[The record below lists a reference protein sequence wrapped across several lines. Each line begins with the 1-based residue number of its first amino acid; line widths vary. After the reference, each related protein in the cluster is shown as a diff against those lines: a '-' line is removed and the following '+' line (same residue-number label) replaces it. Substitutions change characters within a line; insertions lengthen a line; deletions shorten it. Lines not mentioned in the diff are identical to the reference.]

1 MKRTKN
7 ANNNTTQ
14 IKALIEASAPKVKEL
29 KYGSGE
35 NELTINV
42 YPVIPFT
49 KRVEMIREIADGV
62 FMDSKD
68 SVNTYVPEYL
78 TLLQKYAV
86 IKHFTDL
93 KLPTKLDDMWLVLNY
108 TSIYDDVVKLVG
120 VGEIQDIFDAA
131 NKAIDTYRQY
141 LTTKTDVNSLMNKI
155 GSVLSDFEGKI
166 PQEDIKEIT
175 SKIKDIPKGS
185 SLQDIIG
192 SLFGDKDVKAN
203 T

>member
-1 MKRTKN
+1 M
-7 ANNNTTQ
+7 
-14 IKALIEASAPKVKEL
+14 
-29 KYGSGE
+29 
-35 NELTINV
+35 
-42 YPVIPFT
+42 
-49 KRVEMIREIADGV
+49 
-62 FMDSKD
+62 
-68 SVNTYVPEYL
+68 
-78 TLLQKYAV
+78 
-86 IKHFTDL
+86 
-93 KLPTKLDDMWLVLNY
+93 NY

-120 VGEIQDIFDAA
+120 VCEIQDIFDAA